1 MGSCI
6 AAGCTM
12 LYLLMSLEMAYRLSS
27 QSKAQPAASR
37 QLHHIFVLEF
47 LIVALLHHTR
57 VFH

>member
-27 QSKAQPAASR
+27 QSKAKHSQPQAGNYIIYLSSN
-37 QLHHIFVLEF
+37 F
-47 LIVALLHHTR
+47 
-57 VFH
+57 